1 MNVMRPGGR
10 LVVSCLLALSWS
22 AGLASGQWIPANPV
36 TQVEKQSD
44 GVLFTMQAGVL
55 KLQVCTDSMIHV
67 VYAPAWPPPAE
78 RVYVVTKTDWT
89 PAQFTVDESDKNIAV
104 STARLTVTVDRK
116 EGLIAYVAKNGKA
129 LLTEGPKRMMPAVVN
144 GEHTYHAEDVLK
156 VYGSEEAFY
165 GLGQHQAGVW
175 NYRGESVDLSQDNTN
190 IAVPMFL
197 SSNGY
202 GIFWNNTSVGRWN
215 NRFVHYL
222 FLSADV
228 ADSID
233 YYFFYGPEFDKI
245 IAAYRQL
252 TGSAP
257 LYGKW
262 AYGFWQS
269 KNKYSSQQELLAV
282 AKKYRELHIPIDN
295 IVQDWFWWTR
305 TGEFKFN
312 DKYPDPKAMIQQ
324 LHDEHFHLMI
334 SVWPFFDPG
343 SDTYKAMAQRDYFI
357 ARTTVAAF
365 HPKGA
370 ALYDASNPEARR
382 YYWNLIDNALFKIG
396 ADAWWMDTTEP
407 ETEGREENILLD
419 HNIWAANGARYANI
433 YPLMTTAGV
442 YQGQRAETDRKRV
455 FILSRSA
462 FAGIQRY
469 AVTAWSGDILS
480 DFETYKRQ
488 IPAGLNFELSGIPYW
503 TTDIG
508 GFVFG
513 HPDDPK
519 YRELFVRWFQ
529 YGAFCPIFRTHGTR
543 IPDTNELW
551 SYGPDAQSILTSF
564 DRLRYRLLPYIY
576 SVAWMVTSEGYT
588 PMRPLVMD
596 FPEDTKAQNIG
607 DQFFLGPAIL
617 VNPVTEQG
625 ATVRRLYLPKSNWY
639 DFWTGAASNG
649 PIDVDAPAPLS
660 RIPLYVR
667 GGSIVPMGPDLQ
679 FAEEKPANP
688 IELRVYPGADADFS
702 IYEDDNN
709 TYDYEKGAYSTIPI
723 HWNDS
728 THTLTIGDRRGQ
740 FAGMQASRTFH
751 VVFVGDGHGVGI
763 DPTSQPDEIVQYD
776 GKSVSVSQHSTNL
789 DMPRPG
795 APHEFRDLQRS
806 CARQAIA
813 PAAYD
818 S

>member
-1 MNVMRPGGR
+1 MKRPRRR
-10 LVVSCLLALSWS
+10 LPLTPLLALLPLF
-22 AGLASGQWIPANPV
+22 AGPVTAQWIPANPV
-36 TQVEKQSD
+36 TQVQKQSD
-44 GVLFTMQAGVL
+44 GVLVAMQTGAV
-55 KLQVCTDSMIHV
+55 KLQVCSDSIIHV
-67 VYAPAWPPPAE
+67 LYAPVWPPPKRPDYVIDKSEWTPVRWTMEESAKDV
-78 RVYVVTKTDWT
+78 RVKTD
-89 PAQFTVDESDKNIAV
+89 
-104 STARLTVTVDRK
+104 RLTVTVDRK
-116 EGLIAYVAKNGKA
+116 EGLIGYIDVNGKS
-129 LLTEGPKRMMPAVVN
+129 LLTEGPKQMTPSVVN
-144 GEHTYHAEDVLK
+144 NEHTYHAEDVFK

-175 NYRGESVDLSQDNTN
+175 NYRGESVDISQDNTN
-190 IAVPMFL
+190 IAIPMFL

-245 IAAYRQL
+245 IADYREL
-252 TGSAP
+252 TGAAP
-257 LYGKW
+257 LFGKW

-269 KNKYSSQQELLAV
+269 KNKYSSQAELLSV
-282 AKKYRELHIPIDN
+282 AKKYRELKIPIDN

-312 DKYPDPKAMIQQ
+312 DKYPDPKAMVQQ
-324 LHDEHFHLMI
+324 LHEDHFHLMI

-343 SDTYKAMAQRDYFI
+343 SETYKDMDKRGYFI
-357 ARTTVAAF
+357 AKTTVAGF

-370 ALYDASNPEARR
+370 AVYDASNPDARR
-382 YYWNLIDNALFKIG
+382 YYWHLIDDALFKIG

-407 ETEGREENILLD
+407 ETEGREENVLL
-419 HNIWAANGARYANI
+419 NNKIAAGNGARYANI
-433 YPLMTTAGV
+433 YPLLTTSAV

-462 FAGIQRY
+462 FAGIQRN

-513 HPDDPK
+513 HPEDPR

-529 YGAFCPIFRTHGTR
+529 YGTFCPIFRVHGTR
-543 IPDTNELW
+543 IPDENELW
-551 SYGPDAQSILTSF
+551 SYGPDAESILTSF

-576 SVAWMVTSEGYT
+576 SVAWMTTNESYT

-596 FPEDTKAQNIG
+596 FRDDVKAQNIG
-607 DQFFLGPAIL
+607 DQFLFGPAIL

-625 ATVRRLYLPKSNWY
+625 AVTRHLYLPAGNWY
-639 DFWTGAASNG
+639 DFWTGECLKGPGDVEAA
-649 PIDVDAPAPLS
+649 APLS

-667 GGSIVPMGPDLQ
+667 GGAIVPMGPDLQ
-679 FAEEKPANP
+679 YAEEKPDEP
-688 IELRVYPGADADFS
+688 IELRVFPGADGDFTL
-702 IYEDDNN
+702 YEDDNN
-709 TYDYEKGAYSTIPI
+709 TYDYQKGAYATIPI

-728 THTLTIGDRRGQ
+728 AHTLTIADRKGQ
-740 FAGMQASRTFH
+740 FTGMVESRSFH
-751 VVFVGDGHGVGI
+751 VVFVGNGHGTGI
-763 DPTSQPDEIVQYD
+763 DMTRRADQVVQYG
-776 GKSVSVSQHSTNL
+776 GKSISI
-789 DMPRPG
+789 
-795 APHEFRDLQRS
+795 
-806 CARQAIA
+806 ARQK
-813 PAAYD
+813 
-818 S
+818 